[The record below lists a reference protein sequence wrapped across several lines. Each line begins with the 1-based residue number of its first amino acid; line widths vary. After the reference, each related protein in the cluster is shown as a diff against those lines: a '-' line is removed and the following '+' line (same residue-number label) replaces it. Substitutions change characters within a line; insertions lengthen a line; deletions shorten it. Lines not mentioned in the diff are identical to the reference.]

1 MGHSRGIKLKILN
14 HWVLSVQV
22 KVEEGY
28 YRLKLIKGGGGA
40 RSLQEATP
48 YQARS
53 ELASLASPQPH
64 SRMDVGMS
72 GEFKALHYNPYL

>member
-28 YRLKLIKGGGGA
+28 YRLSESKEEEEQDPFKKPHLIRPGQ
-40 RSLQEATP
+40 SLLP
-48 YQARS
+48 WP
-53 ELASLASPQPH
+53 LP
-64 SRMDVGMS
+64 
-72 GEFKALHYNPYL
+72 NPIPGWM